1 MRLFSFIFPLLILV
15 SCGSKNILTP
25 EDPEAFSIRL
35 LMAVRNGSDTA
46 PFQDTLKKS
55 DLNVL
60 ENGLRSDE
68 EKKSFW
74 INLYNAFVQ
83 IELDQ
88 LHGSSSS
95 KNAFFNVKNIS
106 IASENISL
114 NDIENSILRRKG
126 TLFNDQLSPSKLD
139 NRIHFALNCGAASC
153 PPIFYYHS
161 SAIEDQL
168 EQSEDLFIRGTSKFD
183 PINNT
188 LEISEIFDWYNDDF
202 GSQSGI
208 LQLMS
213 DKGIIPLYLNPTIQ
227 FKPYNWTI
235 TEPIFLE

>member
-1 MRLFSFIFPLLILV
+1 MRLFSFIFPLLLLA
-15 SCGSKNILTP
+15 SCGSKNVLTP
-25 EDPEAFSIRL
+25 DDPEAFSIRL
-35 LMAVRNGSDTA
+35 LTAVRNGSDTA
-46 PFQDTLKKS
+46 PYQDTLKKS
-55 DLNVL
+55 DLEVL
-60 ENGLRSDE
+60 ENGLKSDE

-88 LHGSSSS
+88 LNGSYSS
-95 KNAFFNVKNIS
+95 KDALFNAKNIS

-114 NDIENSILRRKG
+114 NDIENSILRRKSA
-126 TLFNDQLSPSKLD
+126 LFNDKLSPSKLD

-153 PPIFYYHS
+153 PPISYYHS
-161 SAIEDQL
+161 SGIEDQL
-168 EQSEDLFIRGTSKFD
+168 EQSEDLFIRGTSKYD

-188 LEISEIFDWYNDDF
+188 LEISEIFDWYKDDF

-213 DKGIIPLYLNPTIQ
+213 EKGIIPLYSNPTIQ
-227 FKPYNWTI
+227 FKPYDWTI
-235 TEPIFLE
+235 TEPIFIE

>member
-1 MRLFSFIFPLLILV
+1 MRLFSFIFPLLLIT
-15 SCGSKNILTP
+15 SCGSKNVLTP
-25 EDPEAFSIRL
+25 DDPEAFSIRL
-35 LMAVRNGSDTA
+35 LTAVRNGSDTA
-46 PFQDTLKKS
+46 PYRDTLKKS
-55 DLNVL
+55 DLEVL

-74 INLYNAFVQ
+74 INIYNAFVQ

-88 LHGSSSS
+88 LNGIYSN
-95 KNAFFNVKNIS
+95 KDAFFNAKNIS

-114 NDIENSILRRKG
+114 NDIENSILRRKSA
-126 TLFNDQLSPSKLD
+126 LFNDKLSPSKLD

-153 PPIFYYHS
+153 PPVSYYHS

-168 EQSEDLFIRGTSKFD
+168 EQSEDLFIRGTSKYD

-188 LEISEIFDWYNDDF
+188 LEISEIFDWYKDDF

-208 LQLMS
+208 IQLMLA
-213 DKGIIPLYLNPTIQ
+213 KGIIPIYSNPTIQ
-227 FKPYNWTI
+227 FEPYDWTI

>member
-1 MRLFSFIFPLLILV
+1 MRLFPFIFPLLLLA
-15 SCGSKNILTP
+15 SCGSKNVP
-25 EDPEAFSIRL
+25 APDDPEAFSIRL
-35 LMAVRNGSDTA
+35 LTAVRNGSDMA
-46 PFQDTLKKS
+46 PYQDTLKKS
-55 DLNVL
+55 DVL

-88 LHGSSSS
+88 RNGCYSS
-95 KNAFFNVKNIS
+95 KDAFFNAKNIS

-114 NDIENSILRRKG
+114 NDIENSILRRKDA
-126 TLFNDQLSPSKLD
+126 LFNDKLSPSKLD

-153 PPIFYYHS
+153 PPISCYHS
-161 SAIEDQL
+161 SGIEDQL
-168 EQSEDLFIRGTSKFD
+168 EQSEDLFIRGTSKYD

-188 LEISEIFDWYNDDF
+188 LEISEIFNWYKDDF
-202 GSQSGI
+202 GGQSGI

-213 DKGIIPLYLNPTIQ
+213 EKGIIPLYSNPTIQ
-227 FKPYNWTI
+227 FKPYDWTI